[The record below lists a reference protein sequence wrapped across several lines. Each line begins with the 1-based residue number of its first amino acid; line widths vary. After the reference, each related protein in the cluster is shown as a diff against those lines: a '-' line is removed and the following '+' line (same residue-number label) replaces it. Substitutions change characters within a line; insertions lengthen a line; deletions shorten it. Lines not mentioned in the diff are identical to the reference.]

1 MRTSNLFIIK
11 VTMKLSKNELIKKI
25 ALENK
30 VNINVV
36 NNIFNSL
43 EKKIEYSLLHKEPV
57 KLLNYGTLKVVK
69 QKEQVRNVPRTNKK
83 IIVKAKNVIKFSVA
97 KKYKE
102 LSKKIKD

>member
-1 MRTSNLFIIK
+1 
-11 VTMKLSKNELIKKI
+11 MKLNKNELIKKI

-43 EKKIEYSLLHKEPV
+43 EEKVEYSLLHKEPI
-57 KLLNYGTLKVVK
+57 KLLNYGTLKVVR
-69 QKEQVRNVPRTNKK
+69 QKEQIRNIPRTNKK
-83 IIVKAKNVIKFSVA
+83 IVVESKNVIKFSVA